1 MNAKLSAA
9 LPSPSEAWIRM
20 ASELARLPPEPCSLE
35 RAQGRVLSETLY
47 ARVSLP
53 RFAHSAVDG
62 YALAAGAGSSEF
74 EVAGEVRAGASSV
87 TPLKTGCAARIF
99 TGAPL
104 PEGADAVVMQEHVVR
119 AAERVHLCHPPSV
132 GQHVRRAGED
142 LALGD
147 PVLERGTRL
156 KPTHLALCRELE
168 LEALSVTRRP
178 RVVVI
183 TTGDELRGSGAHGA
197 PGTRIDTNGPLIAD
211 LALQHGATV
220 VARVALPDSRG
231 TTELVL
237 DQALREADVV
247 FTIGGVSVGDHDHV
261 RPAAEAIGVR
271 FTFAGVELKPGKPLS
286 FGVRGGARLLA
297 LPGNP
302 LSAWVT
308 FMRFGVPL
316 LRALLGHRQPDLTRV
331 AARLAEPILRR
342 AGRTELVPAR
352 LRLSEDG
359 ALVWPIPARS
369 SGSVVAVSRADAL
382 IEVSPEANAL
392 DAGATVSVLRCH
404 ETE

>member
-1 MNAKLSAA
+1 MNAKLSPA
-9 LPSPSEAWIRM
+9 LPSPTEAWGWM
-20 ASELARLPPEPCSLE
+20 ASELVRLPAEPCSLE

-62 YALAAGAGSSEF
+62 YALAAGTGSSEF
-74 EVAGEVRAGASSV
+74 VVAGEVRAGAASV
-87 TPLKTGCAARIF
+87 TPLKPGCAARIF

-104 PEGADAVVMQEHVVR
+104 PAGADAVVMQEHVVR
-119 AAERVHLCHPPSV
+119 AADRVHLSHPPSV

-147 PVLERGTRL
+147 TVIERGTRL

-168 LEALSVTRRP
+168 LAALSVTRRP
-178 RVVVI
+178 RVVVL
-183 TTGDELRGSGAHGA
+183 TTGDELRAPGAHGA

-261 RPAAEAIGVR
+261 RPAAESIGVR

-316 LRALLGHRQPDLTRV
+316 LRALLGQQPDLTRV
-331 AARLAEPILRR
+331 GARLAEPILRR

-352 LRLSEDG
+352 LVLNEDG
-359 ALVWPIPARS
+359 ALVWPIAARS

-382 IEVSPEANAL
+382 IEVSPETNAL

-404 ETE
+404 EAE

>member
-1 MNAKLSAA
+1 
-9 LPSPSEAWIRM
+9 
-20 ASELARLPPEPCSLE
+20 
-35 RAQGRVLSETLY
+35 
-47 ARVSLP
+47 
-53 RFAHSAVDG
+53 
-62 YALAAGAGSSEF
+62 
-74 EVAGEVRAGASSV
+74 
-87 TPLKTGCAARIF
+87 
-99 TGAPL
+99 
-104 PEGADAVVMQEHVVR
+104 
-119 AAERVHLCHPPSV
+119 
-132 GQHVRRAGED
+132 
-142 LALGD
+142 
-147 PVLERGTRL
+147 
-156 KPTHLALCRELE
+156 LCRELE
-168 LEALSVTRRP
+168 LETLNVTRRP
-178 RVVVI
+178 RVVVL
-183 TTGDELRGSGAHGA
+183 TTGDELRAPGVHGA

-261 RPAAEAIGVR
+261 RPAAAAIGVR
-271 FTFAGVELKPGKPLS
+271 FLLAGVELKPGKPLS

-316 LRALLGHRQPDLTRV
+316 LRTLLGHRQPELTRM
-331 AARLAEPILRR
+331 AARLAEPIQRR

-352 LRLSEDG
+352 LVLNEGG
-359 ALVWPIPARS
+359 ALVWPIAARS

-404 ETE
+404 EAE